1 VKGETDWSHRVATSL
16 RRHGHLAVHNAPLT
30 KPNAFAL
37 LFREGKSGA
46 IAAVV
51 ASHLARASGTDAGTL
66 EGP

>member
-1 VKGETDWSHRVATSL
+1 M
-16 RRHGHLAVHNAPLT
+16 HNAPVLGKAANLLST
-30 KPNAFAL
+30 L

-51 ASHLARASGTDAGTL
+51 ASRLARASGTDAGAL